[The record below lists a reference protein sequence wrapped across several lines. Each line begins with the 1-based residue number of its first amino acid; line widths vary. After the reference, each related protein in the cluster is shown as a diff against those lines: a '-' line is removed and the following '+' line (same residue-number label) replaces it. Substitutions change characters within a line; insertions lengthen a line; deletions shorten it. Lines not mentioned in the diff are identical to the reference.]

1 MLPFEQEAIDIATR
15 LGRAYC
21 RTKDI
26 PLEYHEDCIQEG
38 IETALRVLP
47 KWNPDAC
54 KLATHLYPWVRGAIG
69 AYRAK
74 LQNGGM
80 GGKDAPITLVSL
92 HDEVPGAQ
100 DFDDEPLT
108 YEDILSYHTPPRG
121 YGDPVQELIHNEE
134 DSSIPHN
141 IIERLLDSLSEADR
155 VLIKRYFGM
164 DGPEAGQLELAL
176 EEDVT
181 RQAISRRITRIINR
195 LAERARDL
203 GFKF

>member
-1 MLPFEQEAIDIATR
+1 MTPFEKDAIEIAQR
-15 LGRAYC
+15 LGRVYC

-26 PLEYHEDCIQEG
+26 PLEHHADCIQEG
-38 IETALRVLP
+38 VYVALRVLP

-54 KLATHLYPWVRGAIG
+54 KLSTHLYPWVRGAIA

-80 GGKDAPITLVSL
+80 GGKDAPISLVSL

-121 YGDPVQELIHNEE
+121 YGDPMQEAIHNEE
-134 DSSIPHN
+134 DSRIPHN
-141 IIERLLDSLSEADR
+141 IIERLLESLSEADR

-164 DGPEAGQLELAL
+164 DGPETGQLELAL
-176 EEDVT
+176 DDDVT
-181 RQAISRRITRIINR
+181 RQAISKRIQRIIRR
-195 LAERARDL
+195 LAERAHAL